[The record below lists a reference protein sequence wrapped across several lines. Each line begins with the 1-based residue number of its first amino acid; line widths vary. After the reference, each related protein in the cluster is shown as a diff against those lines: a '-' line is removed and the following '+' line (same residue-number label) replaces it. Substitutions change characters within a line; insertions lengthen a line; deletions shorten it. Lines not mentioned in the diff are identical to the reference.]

1 MEKVSRIKTGGR
13 APGVQNKVSREIRAL
28 AMLSAEAAVGTL
40 AALLESENEAVR
52 IQAAREILDRCC
64 GKSVDSLQVQRF
76 ENADEQRG
84 KPPRSMSHQSEV
96 QLIGARRKDSA

>member
-1 MEKVSRIKTGGR
+1 MEKVSRLKTGGR
-13 APGVQNKVSREIRAL
+13 GPGVQNKVSREIRQL
-28 AMLSAEAAVGTL
+28 AMLSAEAAVGAL

-76 ENADEQRG
+76 ESADERRG
-84 KPPRSMSHQSEV
+84 KPPQTLEEM
-96 QLIGARRKDSA
+96 GY